1 MGSIFQLKI
10 YSMSRII
17 GCNWGG
23 VSIRNISMFS
33 NTGDFRV
40 AVFHRNKYHVDN
52 RIFLGWDFDK
62 IYIPYLVE
70 YDFFG
75 LQFSI
80 QIYTMSR
87 I

>member
-1 MGSIFQLKI
+1 
-10 YSMSRII
+10 MSRII

-52 RIFLGWDFDK
+52 SIFLGWDFDK
-62 IYIPYLVE
+62 KYIPCPE
-70 YDFFG
+70 YDYFG

-80 QIYTMSR
+80 KKNTISR